1 MTEADVEH
9 ATLEWLAALGWE
21 VGHGP
26 DGSPPDARTPGTERD
41 TYRETA
47 LKHRLQGA
55 IRRLNPHIPAS
66 AQDEACRQ
74 VLNEF
79 APNIRVLVT
88 WQGGTESATLP
99 ELLPHGFGP
108 QQLTTKE

>member
-47 LKHRLQGA
+47 LVRL
-55 IRRLNPHIPAS
+55 
-66 AQDEACRQ
+66 
-74 VLNEF
+74 
-79 APNIRVLVT
+79 
-88 WQGGTESATLP
+88 GTVS
-99 ELLPHGFGP
+99 GFGN
-108 QQLTTKE
+108 L